1 MRSEIAVEHV
11 ARDCDESQKLAKF
24 AFSKLFNLRLRR
36 KLFICVDNSLIAF
49 NFTPGMVKLR
59 LAGKFNESESEIRRS
74 SRDKKF
80 SRNFTREALNHKI
93 TTRTV
98 AFELISI
105 VENL

>member
-11 ARDCDESQKLAKF
+11 ARDYDESQKLAKF

-59 LAGKFNESESEIRRS
+59 LAGKFNESESEIRS